1 MTTPFDPFTEAAA
14 PLPPGRTVL
23 RDVEFAHFRSLLQH
37 RTNPDG
43 SAKKGFTRNVLQLR
57 TEIARLES
65 RDTADAVE
73 QTDAVAT
80 ETLPEPVH
88 A

>member
-1 MTTPFDPFTEAAA
+1 MSDHFDPFTEAAA

-23 RDVEFAHFRSLLQH
+23 RNLELAHFRNLLQH

-43 SAKKGFTRNVLQLR
+43 SAKKGYTRNVAQLR
-57 TEIARLES
+57 TEIARLE
-65 RDTADAVE
+65 TGAAGPA
-73 QTDAVAT
+73 DAVAT
-80 ETLPEPVH
+80 ETLPESAH

>member
-1 MTTPFDPFTEAAA
+1 MTTPFDPFTDAAA

-23 RDVEFAHFRSLLQH
+23 RDVELAHFRSLLQH

-43 SAKKGFTRNVLQLR
+43 SAKKGFTRNVAQLR
-57 TEIARLES
+57 TEIARLEGGDS
-65 RDTADAVE
+65 HPA
-73 QTDAVAT
+73 DAVAT
-80 ETLPEPVH
+80 ETLPEPTH